1 MDITQDKF
9 FSQAYTISK
18 TIQENLVTNS
28 DITIDEEC
36 FCPDELDLNDNLI
49 QTYETRSPKIAESII
64 KVALT
69 GKKVLAIA
77 FNPSINSTEEDG
89 DDWADNV
96 KRREERNK
104 KELKKYK
111 EFLNNSDSQISYNK
125 KWEYLSKSK
134 TKEVTGK
141 NKNKDKIKVRERFEN
156 FDTTRRN
163 LLISIFELFSKN
175 DTLKS
180 MGLKEMIVADLIP
193 FRTKKEKEAYD
204 GRKPVLKDNFNNIK
218 ELCGDVDIIIP
229 CWGSGMNS
237 YFNKEHKDTRK
248 KFQESF
254 ENRIRPVLDSYRD
267 KIYFLNPK
275 VKVRPIHP
283 ASQSKLSLIKLENN
297 SDLILTL

>member
-1 MDITQDKF
+1 MKITQDKF

-18 TIQENLVTNS
+18 NIHKHLVANS
-28 DITIDEEC
+28 DIPIDKDC
-36 FCPDELDLNDNLI
+36 FCPDGFDLNDNLI
-49 QTYETRSPKIAESII
+49 QTYETRSPKITESII
-64 KVALT
+64 KVAPT

-89 DDWADNV
+89 DDWAYNV

-111 EFLNNSDSQISYNK
+111 EFLNNSDSKISYNK
-125 KWEYLSKSK
+125 KWKYLSK
-134 TKEVTGK
+134 TKEMAGEK
-141 NKNKDKIKVRERFEN
+141 KVREHFEN

-175 DTLKS
+175 ALLGS
-180 MGLKEMIVADLIP
+180 EGLEKIIVSDLIP
-193 FRTKKEKEAYD
+193 FRTKKEKDAFSGNELD
-204 GRKPVLKDNFNNIK
+204 LNKNFDNIE
-218 ELCGDVDIIIP
+218 ELCGGVDIIIP

-237 YFNKEHKDTRK
+237 YFNKEHKAARK

-254 ENRIRPVLDSYRD
+254 ENRIRQVLDSYRD
-267 KIYFLNPK
+267 KIYILNPK

>member
-1 MDITQDKF
+1 MKITQDKF

-18 TIQENLVTNS
+18 NIHEHLVANS
-28 DITIDEEC
+28 DIPIDEDC
-36 FCPDELDLNDNLI
+36 FCPEGFDLNDNLI
-49 QTYETRSPKIAESII
+49 QTYETRSPKITESII
-64 KVALT
+64 KVAPI

-77 FNPSINSTEEDG
+77 FNPSINSAEEDG
-89 DDWADNV
+89 DDWAYNV

-125 KWEYLSKSK
+125 KWEYLSK
-134 TKEVTGK
+134 TKDMAGEK
-141 NKNKDKIKVRERFEN
+141 KVREHFEN

-163 LLISIFELFSKN
+163 LLISILELFSKN
-175 DTLKS
+175 DTLKN

-204 GRKPVLKDNFNNIK
+204 GKKLVLKENFNNIEK
-218 ELCGDVDIIIP
+218 LCGDVDIIIP

-237 YFNKEHKDTRK
+237 YFNKEHKATRK

-254 ENRIRPVLDSYRD
+254 ENKIRPVLDSYRD